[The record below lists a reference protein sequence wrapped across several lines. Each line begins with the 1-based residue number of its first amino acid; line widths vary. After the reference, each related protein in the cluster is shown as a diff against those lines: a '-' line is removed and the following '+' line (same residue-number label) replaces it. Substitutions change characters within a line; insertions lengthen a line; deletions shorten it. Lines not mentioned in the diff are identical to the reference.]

1 VVGKTEWY
9 SVKDTT
15 RGLNLFRKALIV
27 SPVRRVST
35 TKQNML
41 LEFPFFELNGIFAV
55 PARRTSVKILCIKS
69 PTLVTRSMRPLLFKE
84 SSWPYSLY
92 RIS

>member
-1 VVGKTEWY
+1 VVRKTKLY

-15 RGLNLFRKALIV
+15 RGLNLFRKELFV

-35 TKQNML
+35 TKNML
-41 LEFPFFELNGIFAV
+41 LEFPFFELNGNFAV

-69 PTLVTRSMRPLLFKE
+69 PTLVTRSMRPLPFKE